1 MISTWELLD
10 RVGSCTPD
18 FLILLVASCLRCMVR
33 VTMQLR
39 VVKML
44 IRLGLK
50 CSSGLLLLLLL
61 LLRPHVH
68 LCLHMVIH
76 QDHPKLVS
84 RALLRIS
91 MLILVYVTLVHLF
104 QFQQVVAI
112 LVNFINCPLL
122 LLLLHLH
129 KFMEAPQFC
138 NLTKSLCSICSGI
151 PLCIMFHLQY
161 LRVLLEFFHHLHH

>member
-10 RVGSCTPD
+10 RVGSGTPD
-18 FLILLVASCLRCMVR
+18 FLILLVASCLRCTVR
-33 VTMQLR
+33 VTMELR

-44 IRLGLK
+44 IRLRLK
-50 CSSGLLLLLLL
+50 FSSGLLPLPLLLLLLM
-61 LLRPHVH
+61 PHVH

-84 RALLRIS
+84 MALLHIS
-91 MLILVYVTLVHLF
+91 MFILVYISLVHLF

-112 LVNFINCPLL
+112 LVNFIHCP
-122 LLLLHLH
+122 LLLHLH

-138 NLTKSLCSICSGI
+138 NLTKSLCSIPSGI
-151 PLCIMFHLQY
+151 PLCIRFHL
-161 LRVLLEFFHHLHH
+161 R